1 MGDILEINFL
11 ELPQYEVLQNIILNQ
26 SIGNATLLLLTL
38 LVLHPHVT
46 VLLPLGVVVL
56 HVDLRLLPH
65 ISYNLHSCGFVL
77 HLVLRVSIEWLDLGV
92 QVLLEVIEQVQPFLF
107 EILPRV
113 GLVVKLHILNGVE
126 VPNERLGGDD
136 VAGPVEV
143 VGLAEVAALGVID
156 QSVGVGGR
164 LTLRLS
170 SISRG
175 VDDLDGD
182 VSENNLIF
190 DLR

>member
-1 MGDILEINFL
+1 
-11 ELPQYEVLQNIILNQ
+11 
-26 SIGNATLLLLTL
+26 
-38 LVLHPHVT
+38 
-46 VLLPLGVVVL
+46 
-56 HVDLRLLPH
+56 
-65 ISYNLHSCGFVL
+65 
-77 HLVLRVSIEWLDLGV
+77 
-92 QVLLEVIEQVQPFLF
+92 
-107 EILPRV
+107 
-113 GLVVKLHILNGVE
+113 LVVKLHILNGVE